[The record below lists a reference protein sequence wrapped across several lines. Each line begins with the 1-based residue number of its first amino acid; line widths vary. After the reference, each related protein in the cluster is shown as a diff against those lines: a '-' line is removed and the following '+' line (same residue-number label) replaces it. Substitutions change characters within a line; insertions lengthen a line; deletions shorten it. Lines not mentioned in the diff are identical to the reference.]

1 MDLSG
6 DGLSLSPR
14 VRVVAMVRSSYWTRG
29 FAESGG
35 IWSQVGDAIAGV
47 DANDNSVAQ
56 SLSRTMARGLLL
68 SSYIHDGSRGH
79 LRLFD
84 LTGSWI
90 QWI

>member
-1 MDLSG
+1 MDLS

-14 VRVVAMVRSSYWTRG
+14 VRVVAVRSSYWTRG

-47 DANDNSVAQ
+47 DANGDSVAQ

-68 SSYIHDGSRGH
+68 SSYIRWISRTSSPVRSH
-79 LRLFD
+79 R
-84 LTGSWI
+84 
-90 QWI
+90 